1 LLGSDAGDGGTGGSA
16 GGTGT
21 AGGTSGGGPAG
32 PAGRGS
38 ASFDE
43 APGSDGS
50 SGTGGSR
57 GSSRDGGLLGSPSS
71 MPKDIRRA
79 PPRPAR
85 QLSNRDW
92 IIPVECTADAV
103 VLPTVG
109 KSFTLK
115 ELAAARPNA
124 SPLLQTVSELIDRRQ
139 ATVRKG
145 ELEYH
150 PQIRFVVAP
159 DGFRAYYLAY
169 PALEYLRIPMLKEQK
184 QPTEEQ

>member
-1 LLGSDAGDGGTGGSA
+1 
-16 GGTGT
+16 
-21 AGGTSGGGPAG
+21 
-32 PAGRGS
+32 
-38 ASFDE
+38 
-43 APGSDGS
+43 
-50 SGTGGSR
+50 
-57 GSSRDGGLLGSPSS
+57 
-71 MPKDIRRA
+71 MPKDVRRA
-79 PPRPAR
+79 PPRPVR
-85 QLSNRDW
+85 QSSNRDW
-92 IIPVECTADAV
+92 IIPVECNADAV

-109 KSFTLK
+109 KSFALN

-124 SPLLQTVSELIDRRQ
+124 SPLLQTVSELIERRQ